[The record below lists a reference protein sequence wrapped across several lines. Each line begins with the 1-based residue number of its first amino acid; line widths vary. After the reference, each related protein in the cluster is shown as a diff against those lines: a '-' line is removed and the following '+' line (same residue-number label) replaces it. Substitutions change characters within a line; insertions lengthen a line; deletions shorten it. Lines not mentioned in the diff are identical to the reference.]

1 MARTERAG
9 KLIDQIKE
17 RYDTPGFSTRRA
29 RMEEDYG
36 LYRMNDF
43 DAGEG
48 YQSYTSNAPRIL
60 ADKIISY
67 LSQASM
73 AVRVHLAPAHDARES
88 GVAKEK
94 FVIGALNL
102 ADERM
107 SRLGQPTLREQ
118 LSFFITLR
126 GWYSGRAVL
135 NKRTDGSTYVDIMP
149 FDPLHIAYELDDDGI
164 VWLAHKTRRSQE
176 AIKAVYS
183 ADVEASVQQE
193 DRGVDVWDY
202 YSRTEHIIVADSRDP
217 QVIKKSTDHGVTDID
232 GNPCAPVF
240 LGAVGPA
247 PWLQDETSGDD
258 TAKDYGESIY
268 AQNRKLFEDFNFSM
282 SAYKT
287 LIQRAVRR
295 PYKIISPDG
304 STTLDSDP
312 WKDGSEIPLPAGTDI
327 QLLDEITMP
336 VNTNEYVSMV
346 SGELQRG
353 GLSNVS
359 YGELPFAI
367 SGFAAKILQ
376 EGSAHQI
383 EPRVQAVTACYK
395 QISNLITT
403 QYESGD
409 FATVTVRGKHNELS
423 NFFHQDIKPSDIEG
437 GGALDVKFGVRMP
450 QDDPQQITMAQMMR
464 EGPNPLAPDEWIW
477 ENILQIED
485 VDQFKNAIAAQN
497 AHSTEPKAMLITLI
511 EGLMQTGEAQKA
523 LIYVDL
529 LRKTLKQEQQQEATM
544 DMQFQQMQMQMQMM
558 QGAGGAP
565 PPNGGAPPPNGGG
578 SPESLGV
585 PGGAMSS
592 QAQGF
597 SPTGPPNAPPVG
609 APGAPGPRTD
619 IDQRLAD
626 IGIARTS

>member
-1 MARTERAG
+1 MSERAIR
-9 KLIDQIKE
+9 LVQTIKD
-17 RYDTPGFSTRRA
+17 RFDTPGFTTRRS

-36 LYRMNDF
+36 LYRMNDY

-73 AVRVHLAPAHDARES
+73 AVRVNLASNHEAREA
-88 GVAKEK
+88 GTLKEK
-94 FVIGALNL
+94 FVIGGLNL

-107 SRLGQPTLREQ
+107 ERLGQPGIRQQ
-118 LSFFITLR
+118 LAFYITLR
-126 GWYSGRAVL
+126 GWYAGRAVL
-135 NKRTDGSTYVDIMP
+135 NKRNDGTTFVDITP

-176 AIKAVYS
+176 AIKSVYS
-183 ADVEASVQQE
+183 ADVEPSVEEGE

-202 YSRTEHIIVADSRDP
+202 YSREEHVIVADSREPTIVKPSVKHNISDME
-217 QVIKKSTDHGVTDID
+217 

-247 PWLQDETSGDD
+247 PWIQDETSGDD
-258 TAKDYGESIY
+258 TAKDYGESIF

-336 VNTNEYVSMV
+336 LNTNEYVSMV
-346 SGELQRG
+346 SGEIQRG

-383 EPRVQAVTACYK
+383 EPRVQAITSCYK
-395 QISNLITT
+395 QVANLITM
-403 QYESGD
+403 QYETGD
-409 FATVTVRGKHNELS
+409 YATVTVRGRHNELS
-423 NFFHQDIKPSDIEG
+423 NFFHQDIKPSDIEN
-437 GGALDVKFGVRMP
+437 GGALDIKFGVRMP
-450 QDDPQQITMAQMMR
+450 QDDPQQISMAQMLR
-464 EGPNPLAPDEWIW
+464 EGPTPLAPDEWIW

-485 VDQFKNAIAAQN
+485 VDQFKNAIAAQA
-497 AHSTEPKAMLITLI
+497 AHSTDPKAMLVTLI
-511 EGLMQTGEAQKA
+511 EGLMQTGESEKA
-523 LIYVDL
+523 LIYIEL

-544 DMQFQQMQMQMQMM
+544 DMQFQMMQMQSQAQAM
-558 QGAGGAP
+558 GGAP
-565 PPNGGAPPPNGGG
+565 PPQGAPNSLGAAGGA
-578 SPESLGV
+578 V
-585 PGGAMSS
+585 SS
-592 QAQGF
+592 AAQGF
-597 SPTGPPNAPPVG
+597 SPTGPPNTAPVG
-609 APGAPGPRTD
+609 EPGAPGPQTN

-626 IGIARTS
+626 LGITRT